1 MAMIVSLPT
10 IGSLVASDIARDG
23 TAVDSEMASALAPK
37 AFLKE
42 KAVTDKTLHDKTIK
56 TRSFIEISAINAMIQ
71 VYYEE
76 PAETSKTRL
85 K

>member
-1 MAMIVSLPT
+1 MIVSLPT
-10 IGSLVASDIARDG
+10 IGSFVASDIARDG
-23 TAVDSEMASALAPK
+23 TAVDSEMASALAPN

-42 KAVTDKTLHDKTIK
+42 NAVTNGTLHANIMK
-56 TRSFIEISAINAMIQ
+56 TRISAINVMTLMC
-71 VYYEE
+71 YEA